1 LAKAGPK
8 APHNQKSAARLN
20 RHQRLSW
27 LRLIRS
33 ENVGPATFRA
43 LVNEF
48 GGAEAAIAALPM
60 LSRRGGRAHEIR
72 LCTEA
77 EAEAELEAAESLG
90 ASLVAIGEPGYPPA
104 LAQVDAPPPLLYAKG
119 RLDLADIPIVAIV
132 GARNGSAVG
141 QKFTRQLATELALE
155 GFVIASGLARGI
167 DTAAHLAALEHGTI
181 AVLAGGVDIVYPPEN
196 EDLQRA
202 IGERGLL
209 ISERSPGFA
218 PRGKD
223 FPRRNR
229 LISGISLG
237 VVVVEAAERSG
248 SLITARFAGEQ
259 GREVFAVPGSPLD
272 PRSAGTNNL
281 LKQGAGLVT
290 CARDIL
296 EVLAPILGRPPA
308 PPPIELAAA
317 DEHRTPEAPAR
328 HSPKRA
334 RADRGCAGAK
344 PRRYRRADPSDR
356 SRDKEG
362 PYRAARARPRRQ
374 AAASRAAACVLE
386 GVTRRTPQSRLVSS
400 LLASSSATSIR

>member
-1 LAKAGPK
+1 MAKRSSK
-8 APHNQKSAARLN
+8 TSAPTKPSARLN
-20 RHQRLSW
+20 HHQRLAW

-48 GGAEAAIAALPM
+48 GGAEAAIAALPL
-60 LSRRGGRAHEIR
+60 LSRRGGRSDIR

-77 EAEAELEAAESLG
+77 EAEAELEAAENLG

-104 LAQVDAPPPLLYAKG
+104 LAQVDSPPPVLYAKG
-119 RLDLADIPIVAIV
+119 RLELADIPIVAIV

-141 QKFTRQLATELALE
+141 QKFTRQIATDLALE

-167 DTAAHLAALEHGTI
+167 DTAAHLATLEHGTI
-181 AVLAGGVDIVYPPEN
+181 AVLAGGIDIVYPPEN
-196 EDLQRA
+196 DDLQRA

-248 SLITARFAGEQ
+248 SLITARLAGEQ

-317 DEHRTPEAPAR
+317 DEHRPPEPLPDIRQSERELIVGALGPSPVDIDDLIRTTGIATRKVHIVLLELDLAGRLQR
-328 HSPKRA
+328 H
-334 RADRGCAGAK
+334 G
-344 PRRYRRADPSDR
+344 
-356 SRDKEG
+356 
-362 PYRAARARPRRQ
+362 Q
-374 AAASRAAACVLE
+374 
-386 GVTRRTPQSRLVSS
+386 QLVS
-400 LLASSSATSIR
+400 LKV

>member
-1 LAKAGPK
+1 MAKAAARSGHQGP
-8 APHNQKSAARLN
+8 AVRLN
-20 RHQRLSW
+20 RSQRLAW

-48 GGAEAAIAALPM
+48 GGAEAAIEALPV
-60 LSRRGGRAHEIR
+60 LSRRGGAQNIR
-72 LCTEA
+72 LYNED
-77 EAEAELEAAESLG
+77 EAEAELAAAEALG
-90 ASLVAIGEPGYPPA
+90 AHLVAMGEPGYPPA
-104 LAQVDAPPPLLYAKG
+104 LAAVDAPPPLLYVKG
-119 RLDLADIPIVAIV
+119 DLALAERPIVALV

-141 QKFTRQLATELALE
+141 QKFTRSLATDLGLE

-167 DTAAHLAALEHGTI
+167 DTAAHLAALERGTI
-181 AVLAGGVDIVYPPEN
+181 AVLAGGIDNVYPPEN

-202 IGERGLL
+202 IAERGLL
-209 ISERSPGFA
+209 LTERAPGFS

-272 PRSAGTNNL
+272 PRAAGTNNL

-290 CARDIL
+290 SASDIV
-296 EVLAPILGRPPA
+296 EALAPMLGRPPA
-308 PPPIELAAA
+308 PKTE
-317 DEHRTPEAPAR
+317 
-328 HSPKRA
+328 
-334 RADRGCAGAK
+334 
-344 PRRYRRADPSDR
+344 
-356 SRDKEG
+356 
-362 PYRAARARPRRQ
+362 
-374 AAASRAAACVLE
+374 
-386 GVTRRTPQSRLVSS
+386 
-400 LLASSSATSIR
+400 LASSDGHPPPPLPEIGESEREQIIGALGPSPVDIDEVIRATGLEARKVHIVLLELDLAGRLQRHGQQLVSLIEA

>member
-1 LAKAGPK
+1 MAKRSSK
-8 APHNQKSAARLN
+8 TSAPTKPSARLN
-20 RHQRLSW
+20 HHQRLAW

-48 GGAEAAIAALPM
+48 GGAEAAIAALPL
-60 LSRRGGRAHEIR
+60 LSRRGGRSDIR

-77 EAEAELEAAESLG
+77 EAEAELEAAENLG

-104 LAQVDAPPPLLYAKG
+104 LAQVDSPPPVLYAKG
-119 RLDLADIPIVAIV
+119 RLELADIPIVAIV

-141 QKFTRQLATELALE
+141 QKFTRQIATDLALE

-167 DTAAHLAALEHGTI
+167 DTAAHLATLEHGTI
-181 AVLAGGVDIVYPPEN
+181 AVLAGGIDIVYPPEN
-196 EDLQRA
+196 DDLQRA

-317 DEHRTPEAPAR
+317 DEHRPPEPLPDIRQSERELIVGALGPSPVDIDELIRTTGIATRKVHIVLLELDLAGRLQR
-328 HSPKRA
+328 H
-334 RADRGCAGAK
+334 G
-344 PRRYRRADPSDR
+344 
-356 SRDKEG
+356 
-362 PYRAARARPRRQ
+362 Q
-374 AAASRAAACVLE
+374 
-386 GVTRRTPQSRLVSS
+386 QLVS
-400 LLASSSATSIR
+400 LKV